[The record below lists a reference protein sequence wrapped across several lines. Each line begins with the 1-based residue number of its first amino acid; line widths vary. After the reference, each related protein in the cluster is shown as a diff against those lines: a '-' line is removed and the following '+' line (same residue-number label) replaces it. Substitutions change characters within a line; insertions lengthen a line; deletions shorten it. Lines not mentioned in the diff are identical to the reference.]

1 MVVDTGEEMLVHCTG
16 LVLLSA
22 VLDLQFARL
31 SRCLLGT
38 EMVPSLPLAVAFDK
52 ERHVQLCTTE
62 HGQKVEFLLIHMST
76 LSCFL
81 ETKFSCHLT
90 KLTAIST
97 SAYQAAYASLN
108 YRILDLFDF
117 DSKMFGSKEL
127 ETWWSLVSSLQLQS
141 NYRSP
146 CRLQVHPFRPL
157 GEFPSGKI
165 PYAFVESWPYVA
177 AFGATETI
185 GMYRQ
190 EQKKGC

>member
-1 MVVDTGEEMLVHCTG
+1 M
-16 LVLLSA
+16 
-22 VLDLQFARL
+22 
-31 SRCLLGT
+31 
-38 EMVPSLPLAVAFDK
+38 
-52 ERHVQLCTTE
+52 QLCTIE
-62 HGQKVEFLLIHMST
+62 HGQEVDFLLIHMST
-76 LSCFL
+76 PSGFL

-117 DSKMFGSKEL
+117 DSKMFGSKGL

-165 PYAFVESWPYVA
+165 PSYVFVFFLDFLCFLLGVGHTLQPVVPLRLLAIWHVLTGTEKKRLLLYADPDTWLECKGS
-177 AFGATETI
+177 GLDTGHRT
-185 GMYRQ
+185 Q
-190 EQKKGC
+190 EHNFLHCN